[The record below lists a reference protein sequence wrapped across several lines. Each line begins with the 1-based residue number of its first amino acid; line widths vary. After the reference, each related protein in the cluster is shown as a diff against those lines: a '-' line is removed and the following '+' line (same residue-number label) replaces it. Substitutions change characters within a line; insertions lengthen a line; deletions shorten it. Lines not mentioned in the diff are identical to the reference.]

1 MATDMA
7 RLGALGSAT
16 VFEAAGAGGMV
27 APTIRALWPGGRVAG
42 PACCVRGAAGDNLAL
57 HRALAVVR
65 PGEVLVACV
74 DGDVLHGA
82 WGEVMTEAALARGV
96 AGLVLDGAVRD
107 TAAIARLGFPV
118 FAAGVAVGS
127 CAKRVPGTVGEPV
140 ELGGVGVAPGDV
152 VVADDDGVVVFA
164 AGRLASV
171 LAAGEARVERERRL
185 IEALRDG
192 GTTLELLG
200 LDVP

>member
-7 RLGALGSAT
+7 RLTAFGSAT
-16 VFEAAGAGGMV
+16 AFEAAGARGMV
-27 APTIRALWPGGRVAG
+27 APTIRALWPGARVAG
-42 PACCVRGAAGDNLAL
+42 PARCVRGAAGDNLAL
-57 HRALAVVR
+57 HRALAVAR
-65 PGEVLVACV
+65 PGEVLVASV

-127 CAKRVPGTVGEPV
+127 CAKRALGTVGEPV

-152 VVADDDGVVVFA
+152 VVADDDGVVVIE
-164 AGRLASV
+164 AGRLRAT
-171 LAAGEARVERERRL
+171 LAAAEARSERERRL

-192 GTTLELLG
+192 KTTLELLG